1 MRLVLDICA
10 ARRQFD
16 TAAAACP
23 AVGASEEHG
32 ERFDHVCMG
41 GTFDPLHR
49 GHRALILRA
58 LSIGEH
64 VFIGVTSGE
73 LSRRNREREVPSAEA
88 RIEAV
93 DRLLKEKG
101 LEDRAEVAPIDDPYG
116 RALEPRFEA
125 IVVSPE
131 TKPTAAKINEER
143 QANGDD
149 PLVVEVV
156 PFVLGLD
163 GLPVN
168 GTRVSNGEIDP
179 DGVEPKRV
187 HLAVGSANPVKI
199 EAAKTAFGRW
209 VPDVETTGVEVETG
223 VPEQPHDAEGPQGA
237 ANRAIAALEA
247 VDDAGLGIGIEA
259 ALHTQDPS
267 GEPFDVQYCAIADRQ
282 GRITVGAG
290 PGFTYP
296 PVVLEALEAGE
307 TVGDVIGRLAGS
319 QSIGREEGAI
329 GYLTRLGTTRE
340 ELTEW
345 AVISAVVPR
354 LRPELYDPLPLE

>member
-1 MRLVLDICA
+1 MG
-10 ARRQFD
+10 
-16 TAAAACP
+16 T
-23 AVGASEEHG
+23 SEEHG
-32 ERFDHVCMG
+32 DRFDHVCMG

-49 GHRALILRA
+49 GHRALILHA
-58 LSIGEH
+58 LSIGEQ

-73 LSRRNREREVPSAEA
+73 LSRRNREREVPAAEA

-93 DRLLKEKG
+93 QRLLKEKG
-101 LEDRAEVAPIDDPYG
+101 LADRAEVAPIEDPYG

-131 TKPTAAKINEER
+131 TKPTAAKINQER
-143 QANGDD
+143 QAEGRD
-149 PLVVEVV
+149 PLVIEVV

-187 HLAVGSANPVKI
+187 HLAVGSANPVKVR
-199 EAAKTAFGRW
+199 AAKSAFGRW
-209 VPDVETTGVEVETG
+209 VPDVETTGVEVDTG
-223 VPEQPHDAEGPQGA
+223 VPEQPHDEEGPQGA
-237 ANRAIAALEA
+237 ANRATAALEA
-247 VDDAGLGIGIEA
+247 VDEAGLGVGIEA
-259 ALHTQDPS
+259 AIHTKDPS
-267 GEPFDVQYCAIADRQ
+267 GERFDVQYCAIADRQ

-290 PGFTYP
+290 PGFSYP
-296 PVVLEALEAGE
+296 PVVLEALDAGQ
-307 TVGDVIGRLAGS
+307 TVGEVIGRLAGN
-319 QSIGREEGAI
+319 QTIGQEEGAI
-329 GYLTRLGTTRE
+329 GYLTRRGTTRE